1 MIWFVIVAGLL
12 TVTALA
18 TILEPIIRQ
27 PRSGTEEEE
36 PVATLF
42 RCQLAAIDEELTEGR
57 VTPDQAGAFR
67 IEITRGLL
75 AAANREPAA
84 SDAPTRRTAEISW
97 RFGVAIT
104 IAGLLPAATI
114 ALYYTVGTPAAINR
128 NAGPQAAS
136 PHSAAEL
143 SAAVDEIKGH
153 LQTAPD
159 DPRSWTQMS
168 RAWRRLGRFPE
179 AHDAFHH
186 TMALAPANIALHAEL
201 GEALVLEAQ
210 DTVTPAAED
219 EFAKAPDDPRSRYY
233 AAEAAL
239 QHDDPAAAKKK
250 LDALLANAPSDAPWR
265 QTVTDRLAELS
276 QNVGAAPSARASGP
290 TFEKPPPQ
298 TPHFNRLE
306 SR

>member
-12 TVTALA
+12 VATTLA

-42 RCQLAAIDEELTEGR
+42 RRQLAAIDEELTEGR

-75 AAANREPAA
+75 AAANREPAT
-84 SDAPTRRTAEISW
+84 SNAPTRRTAEIWW
-97 RFGVAIT
+97 RFGIAIA

-128 NAGPQAAS
+128 NTGPEAAS

-143 SAAVDEIKGH
+143 SAAVDEIKAH

-159 DPRSWTQMS
+159 DPRGWT
-168 RAWRRLGRFPE
+168 R
-179 AHDAFHH
+179 
-186 TMALAPANIALHAEL
+186 
-201 GEALVLEAQ
+201 
-210 DTVTPAAED
+210 
-219 EFAKAPDDPRSRYY
+219 
-233 AAEAAL
+233 
-239 QHDDPAAAKKK
+239 
-250 LDALLANAPSDAPWR
+250 
-265 QTVTDRLAELS
+265 
-276 QNVGAAPSARASGP
+276 
-290 TFEKPPPQ
+290 
-298 TPHFNRLE
+298 
-306 SR
+306 